1 MEENEIQEVVR
12 AFKVYITKVI
22 KHSAIDYIR
31 KIKAKKYIEVALSDV
46 IDSIVS
52 LSSFDEGT
60 FFDFDEI
67 GKINF
72 SNKRNEKAFN
82 SLSEKEKKILFL
94 LIDGYTTKEIARK
107 LNMTPDNVYS
117 SIYIARKKFK
127 NRWEKE

>member
-31 KIKAKKYIEVALSDV
+31 KIKAKKYIEVAFSNA

-72 SNKRNEKAFN
+72 LNKRNEKAFN
-82 SLSEKEKKILFL
+82 SLSEKEKKILLL
-94 LIDGYTTKEIARK
+94 LIDGYTTKEIA
-107 LNMTPDNVYS
+107 
-117 SIYIARKKFK
+117 K
-127 NRWEKE
+127 N